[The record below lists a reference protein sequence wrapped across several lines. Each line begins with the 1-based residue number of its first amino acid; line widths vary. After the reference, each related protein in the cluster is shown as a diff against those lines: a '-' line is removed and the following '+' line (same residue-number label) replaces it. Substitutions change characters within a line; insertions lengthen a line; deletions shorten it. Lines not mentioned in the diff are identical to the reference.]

1 MRLYETDRIWGKWE
15 PHFVEHMDFYRDG
28 CTVLNEHVERRRCL
42 NLPEGADDYYEYR
55 LPDEGDE

>member
-1 MRLYETDRIWGKWE
+1 M
-15 PHFVEHMDFYRDG
+15 EHMDFYRDG